1 MDSIYSKNQSG
12 FIQIPILITIIA
24 GILVLSGGGYV
35 GVKQYQSSRA
45 EKIENNKLAQ
55 EEQQQKDLV
64 FEKLKQEVEVLKNKK
79 PEIIKQ
85 TIFREAPAAQIG
97 VDDISII
104 KEWRPRV
111 AYIDCK
117 VVFNGTNMGEQSGSG
132 YVLGSDVQSGEVF
145 LLTNKHIT
153 NVATHYP
160 DGKSTGFSLSP
171 TSCDIKLPGDS
182 QFMTAYG
189 PFGASD
195 KEDWALVTI
204 KTPTPYMKTIIK
216 NIWDGGCKSKAEL
229 GEKILILGYPGIGDQ
244 NDVTVTDGIISGY
257 DGKYYI
263 TSAKIEHGNSGG
275 VAISLKNN
283 CYLGIPTFVVSG
295 ELESLARILNINTIF
310 PN

>member
-1 MDSIYSKNQSG
+1 MVKKNKWL
-12 FIQIPILITIIA
+12 IVILTM
-24 GILVLSGGGYV
+24 LV
-35 GVKQYQSSRA
+35 GVAGVSGAGYFGLKQYQKYQTGIIKK
-45 EKIENNKLAQ
+45 EKASQ
-55 EEQQQKDLV
+55 EIQQQKDLV
-64 FEKLKQEVEVLKNKK
+64 VEKLKQEVEVLKNKK
-79 PEIIKQ
+79 PEIIIKE
-85 TIFREAPAAQIG
+85 ISARQIG

-132 YVLGSDVQSGEVF
+132 YVLGSDEQSGEVF

-153 NVATHYP
+153 DIATHYP
-160 DGKSTGFSLSP
+160 DGKSTGFSLNP

-182 QFMTAYG
+182 KSMTAYG

-195 KEDWALVTI
+195 KEDWALIAI

-216 NIWDGGCKSKAEL
+216 NIWDGGCNGKAEL

-244 NDVTVTDGIISGY
+244 NDVTVTDGIVSGY